1 MAVSDDLIL
10 TDKTRHWPSILRHYR
25 FTHNM
30 KQAALAHDLGVTQA
44 MVSRWESGAVQ
55 PGQVMQNRIL
65 ELFDTYPTGT
75 PMIGWREFIACHP
88 AMGAVVNRDG
98 IAETVSE
105 GALREFGVQRHEI
118 EGRSIVDLFEGD
130 FLTLF
135 TTLKSR
141 GFFEGGVEGAESADE
156 LRLRLP
162 NGWVRTLYGHGMHWP
177 REGEDGRV
185 RWIASGAAVD
195 EHEFASV
202 RSDLGGQIEI
212 IST

>member
-1 MAVSDDLIL
+1 MAVRDDLIL
-10 TDKTRHWPSILRHYR
+10 ADKARHWPSILRHYR

-55 PGQVMQNRIL
+55 PGQAMQDRIL
-65 ELFDTYPTGT
+65 ELYDSFPTGT

-88 AMGAVVNRDG
+88 AMGAVVDRDG

-118 EGRSIVDLFEGD
+118 EGRAIAELFEGD
-130 FLTLF
+130 LANLY
-135 TTLKSR
+135 TTLKTR
-141 GFFEGGVEGAESADE
+141 GFFEGRVKGAESADV

-162 NGWVRTLYGHGMHWP
+162 HGGVRTLFGHGMHWP
-177 REGEDGRV
+177 REGEDGQI

-195 EHEFASV
+195 EDEFASV